1 MEKYRL
7 GVCDTDTDY
16 VDALMNYMNTHKDIP
31 YKVIMFSSVQDIH
44 RYMEHNSLD
53 LLLLGEKVEGQ
64 DDRIPTVILGESPDI
79 ISNYIYKYQSVQDI
93 SRKLSYIM
101 KSGNLCEAGYDNN
114 GFLAVL
120 CIEGGISLS
129 GHIDRLKTVGGKN
142 VVVKLEEYR
151 SVADVTENEELFIY
165 YLLSHNEDILR
176 VINEISNTKDDDEPL
191 IINGPLSYF
200 DIEEL
205 RKSDVM
211 WFRDVV
217 KSSNAYR
224 LVFMIEGGVLSD
236 IDILEAFDCVYVPYC
251 SGGRSIERL
260 NSFKKLIGYSGE
272 DEPGC
277 RIRFVRMEE
286 LDSAYRGDRLEGKNK
301 TSGYEAD
308 GFNGESQ

>member
-79 ISNYIYKYQSVQDI
+79 ISNYIYKFE
-93 SRKLSYIM
+93 R
-101 KSGNLCEAGYDNN
+101 
-114 GFLAVL
+114 
-120 CIEGGISLS
+120 GISLS
-129 GHIDRLKTVGGKN
+129 GHIDRLKTVGVKN
-142 VVVKLEEYR
+142 VIIKLEEYR

-211 WFRDVV
+211 WFKDVV

-251 SGGRSIERL
+251 LGGRSIERL
-260 NSFKKLIGYSGE
+260 NSFKRLIGYSGE